1 MSQDER
7 IERVERLSRTLL
19 QTLHMRGIRCW
30 DRLELTTIPQ
40 LRTLFVLTD
49 AGPMSI
55 GGVAARLG
63 VRLPAASSLVDRL
76 VDHGLAHRREDV
88 SDRRRTLAY
97 ASEEGR
103 NLVERLRQGSRETL
117 RAWLE
122 KLAPAD
128 LEALVRGLDA
138 LVQVSAADED
148 EAKVADA
155 TLVTLEDCR

>member
-1 MSQDER
+1 VSQDER
-7 IERVERLSRTLL
+7 IERVEQLSRALV
-19 QTLHMRGIRCW
+19 QTLHIRGIRCW
-30 DRLELTTIPQ
+30 DQLELTTIPQ

-49 AGPMSI
+49 GGPMSI

-103 NLVERLRQGSRETL
+103 SLVERLRQGSRETL

-128 LEALVRGLDA
+128 LEALVRGLEA
-138 LVQVSAADED
+138 VVRVSTADED
-148 EAKVADA
+148 AAKVAHA
-155 TLVTLEDCR
+155 TSVALEDCR